1 MFIYLQFIMYIR
13 VKWNYIYTSL
23 NRIWMSR
30 EKIIEET
37 KPFIN
42 NARSLIIIICHGKM
56 PQLYTTLTHKQQKKD
71 VNV

>member
-1 MFIYLQFIMYIR
+1 
-13 VKWNYIYTSL
+13 
-23 NRIWMSR
+23 MSR

-56 PQLYTTLTHKQQKKD
+56 PQLYTTLTHQQQKKD
-71 VNV
+71 VNVQGDIRIHECGKRRPIQCLQRK